1 MLSDQ
6 DICSHIE
13 AAFPPYRCVAE
24 IWDYGQKL
32 RFRVFGS
39 HDEPLITMA
48 EVVVSSVRDS
58 SALESLVA
66 DVKNRLDGRTPP
78 NIALQ
83 RTLRDEPAQCP

>member
-6 DICSHIE
+6 DICSRIE

-39 HDEPLITMA
+39 NDEALITMA

-58 SALESLVA
+58 GALESLIS
-66 DVKNRLDGRTPP
+66 DVKLRLDGRTNP
-78 NIALQ
+78 
-83 RTLRDEPAQCP
+83 

>member
-6 DICSHIE
+6 DICLRIE
-13 AAFPPYRCVAE
+13 TAFPPYRCVTE

-39 HDEPLITMA
+39 NDEALITMA

-58 SALESLVA
+58 CALESLIA
-66 DVKNRLDGRTPP
+66 DVKHRLDDRPTS
-78 NIALQ
+78 
-83 RTLRDEPAQCP
+83 

>member
-13 AAFPPYRCVAE
+13 AAFPPYRCAAE

-39 HDEPLITMA
+39 NDEALITMA

-58 SALESLVA
+58 GALESLIA
-66 DVKNRLDGRTPP
+66 DAKHRLDSRP
-78 NIALQ
+78 N
-83 RTLRDEPAQCP
+83 P

>member
-6 DICSHIE
+6 DICSRVE

-39 HDEPLITMA
+39 NDEVLITMA

-58 SALESLVA
+58 GALESLIA
-66 DVKNRLDGRTPP
+66 DLKHRLDGRGNP
-78 NIALQ
+78 
-83 RTLRDEPAQCP
+83 

>member
-6 DICSHIE
+6 DICSRIE

-32 RFRVFGS
+32 RFRIFGPN
-39 HDEPLITMA
+39 DEALITMA

-58 SALESLVA
+58 SALELLIA
-66 DVKNRLDGRTPP
+66 DVKHRLDCRPTP
-78 NIALQ
+78 
-83 RTLRDEPAQCP
+83 

>member
-6 DICSHIE
+6 DICSRIE

-32 RFRVFGS
+32 RFRVFGFS
-39 HDEPLITMA
+39 DEALITMA

-58 SALESLVA
+58 GALESLIS
-66 DVKNRLDGRTPP
+66 DVKLRLDGRTNP
-78 NIALQ
+78 
-83 RTLRDEPAQCP
+83 

>member
-39 HDEPLITMA
+39 NDEVLITMA
-48 EVVVSSVRDS
+48 EVAVSSVRES
-58 SALESLVA
+58 SALESLIA
-66 DVKNRLDGRTPP
+66 DVKHRFDGRPTP
-78 NIALQ
+78 
-83 RTLRDEPAQCP
+83 

>member
-6 DICSHIE
+6 DICSRIE

-32 RFRVFGS
+32 RFRVFS
-39 HDEPLITMA
+39 SNDEALITMA

-58 SALESLVA
+58 GALESLIA
-66 DVKNRLDGRTPP
+66 DVKLRLDGRTNP
-78 NIALQ
+78 
-83 RTLRDEPAQCP
+83 